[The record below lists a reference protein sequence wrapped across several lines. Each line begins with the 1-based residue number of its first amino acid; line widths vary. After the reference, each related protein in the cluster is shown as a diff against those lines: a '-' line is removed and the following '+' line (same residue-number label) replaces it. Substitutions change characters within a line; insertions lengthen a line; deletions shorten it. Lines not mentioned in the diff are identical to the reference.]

1 MIQKILKARGI
12 GDMLRYL
19 LGSVDSS
26 GRRRPR
32 AEIID
37 SVFAGRNEWELT
49 REISAIVARRPTV
62 KRNMFHSTLRLSPK
76 DRHVSDQEW
85 SRLCR
90 RYIGELGF
98 DTFLVVSHGDHVH
111 ILCPRIRLDGS
122 VVPDGHDFAR
132 GEKIV
137 RLIEIDF
144 ELQRVRP
151 SHLLEPEASREHVR
165 APTAAA
171 IQKLERFGEQ
181 SDVMLVQE
189 AILEI
194 LGEDNEVWIDD
205 FECALAKKHIRV
217 IKRRSR
223 VDVLP
228 QLAFVYADRTFGPR
242 ALGGKFT
249 ARNLL
254 SAGLNFESRPVADP
268 TKAVFEPDEDKETLP
283 LLSDEAQPGVDPNS
297 DGEGSAVL
305 SPSPF

>member
-1 MIQKILKARGI
+1 MIQKILKARNI
-12 GDMLRYL
+12 WDMLRYL
-19 LGSVDSS
+19 LGSIDSS
-26 GRRRPR
+26 GRTRPR
-32 AEIID
+32 VEIID
-37 SVFAGRNEWELT
+37 SAFAGRDEWELS
-49 REISAIVARRPTV
+49 REISAIVGRRPTV
-62 KRNMFHSTLRLSPK
+62 KRNMFHSTLRLSPT

-194 LGEDNEVWIDD
+194 LDEDNEVWIDD
-205 FECALAKKHIRV
+205 FERALAEKQIRV
-217 IKRRSR
+217 IKRPSR
-223 VDVLP
+223 NDALP
-228 QLAFVYADRTFGPR
+228 QVAFVFEGKTFGPR

-254 SAGLNFESRPVADP
+254 AAGLNFDPRPIAGPTMAVPEGGASAELEPSAGVEEQAGIDP
-268 TKAVFEPDEDKETLP
+268 TIDLDGPVLP
-283 LLSDEAQPGVDPNS
+283 T
-297 DGEGSAVL
+297 
-305 SPSPF
+305 PSPF